1 MLIKIAW
8 RNVWR
13 NKLRSLV
20 VIAMIFVG
28 IWAGVFVL
36 GFSFGLNNERARGT
50 IDNMLSHGRVHNPKF
65 LDEDENITHFIKD
78 ASEAFEYLDTAKA
91 VRSYSPRLIVNA
103 MAATASK
110 SSGVQVRG
118 INRDSEASVTNM
130 HTKMLEGSYLEGN
143 KKNGVIIGQKL
154 AEDLKVGLKSKV
166 VFTFQDVDNEIVS
179 ARFKVVGIFKSIS
192 STYDGHTVFANIKD
206 VKRLI
211 SADDNSYHEIA
222 YMLHDG
228 EKSKAVA
235 AQMQTHL
242 NQSTVRSWQEVSPEL
257 GYADEMMESM
267 LYIII
272 SIILLAMAFGILNT
286 MLMAVLERQ
295 NELGMLLSVGMNKLK
310 VFLMIMFETLFL
322 AIIGGPLGIML
333 GYLTIVYFGQAGIDM
348 SMYAAGLESLGMA
361 TVVYT
366 ELDFHYI
373 INITGMVIFAAFI
386 SAIIPGYRAL
396 RLNPAEAVRAI

>member
-13 NKLRSLV
+13 SKLRSLV

-50 IDNMLSHGRVHNPKF
+50 IDNMLSHGRIHNPRF
-65 LDEDENITHFIKD
+65 LDEDESINYFVKD
-78 ASEAFEYLDTAKA
+78 AENVFAYLDTAKA
-91 VRSYSPRLIVNA
+91 LRSYSARLVVNA

-110 SSGVQVRG
+110 STGVQVRG
-118 INRDSEASVTNM
+118 IDKNQEAAVTNM
-130 HTKMLEGSYLEGN
+130 YTKMLEGTYLEGG
-143 KKNGVIIGQKL
+143 KKNSVIIGQKL
-154 AEDLKVGLKSKV
+154 AEDLKVVLKSKV
-166 VFTFQDVDNEIVS
+166 VFTFQDVNNEIVS

-192 STYDGHTVFANIKD
+192 STYDGHTVFANITD

-211 SADDNSYHEIA
+211 SAPENAYHEIA
-222 YMLHDG
+222 YMLKDV
-228 EKSKAVA
+228 EASKSTA
-235 AQMQTHL
+235 AQMQGHF
-242 NQSTVRSWQEVSPEL
+242 SESKVRAWQEVSPEL

-267 LYIII
+267 LYVII

-310 VFLMIMFETLFL
+310 VFLMIMYETIFL
-322 AIIGGPLGIML
+322 ALIGGPLGIAL
-333 GYLTIVYFGQAGIDM
+333 GYLTIVYFGHTGIDM
-348 SMYAAGLESLGMA
+348 SMYADGLESLGMA
-361 TVVYT
+361 PVVYT

-373 INITGMVIFAAFI
+373 INITGMVIFAAFV
-386 SAIIPGYRAL
+386 SAIVPGFRAL

>member
-13 NKLRSLV
+13 SKLRSLV

-50 IDNMLSHGRVHNPKF
+50 IDNMLSHGQVHNPEF
-65 LDEDENITHFIKD
+65 LEEDESINYFIDD
-78 ASEAFEYLDTAKA
+78 AQAVFSYLDTAQA
-91 VRSYSPRLIVNA
+91 IRSYSARLVVNA

-110 SSGVQVRG
+110 STGVQVRG
-118 INRDSEASVTNM
+118 IDKDMEASVTNM
-130 HTKMLEGSYLEGN
+130 YTKMVDGSYLEGS
-143 KKNGVIIGQKL
+143 KKNGVIIGEKL

-166 VFTFQDVDNEIVS
+166 VFTFQDVNNEIVS

-192 STYDGHTVFANIKD
+192 STYDGHTVFASIAD
-206 VKRLI
+206 VQRLI
-211 SADDNSYHEIA
+211 SSADDKYHEIA
-222 YMLHDG
+222 YMLHDA
-228 EKSKAVA
+228 EASKVTA
-235 AQMQTHL
+235 AQMQKHFA
-242 NQSTVRSWQEVSPEL
+242 QSKIRAWQEVSPEL
-257 GYADEMMESM
+257 GYADEMMASM

-310 VFLMIMFETLFL
+310 VFLMIMYETIFL
-322 AIIGGPLGIML
+322 ALIGGPLGIGL
-333 GYLTIVYFGQAGIDM
+333 GYLTIVYFGNVGIDM
-348 SMYAAGLESLGMA
+348 SMYADGLESLGMA
-361 TVVYT
+361 PVVYT

-386 SAIIPGYRAL
+386 SAIVPGYRAL